1 MDVSSKWNLLRKT
14 TSPELRISRRHPI
27 VQHCAFISE
36 FLISNGRLMARS
48 SSVRAASNR
57 CSMSVAMLVCFLI
70 INLNGTLSSSTFN
83 LKRVVRVISSSFVSA
98 GLMLGGINVDE
109 STAATAATTTPQ
121 QLFGLKKDRLLVCKA
136 ASNCISSSSFQSLEH
151 YGKPW
156 AFPEENS
163 ADQEFEIILNAL
175 KSTDI
180 RLKIVDQND
189 VRHYVR
195 AEARSAIPITGTDDI
210 EFLVN
215 PIDKIITYR
224 TNSREVAMAG
234 PQVISDGGSNKN
246 RLDVIKRKLGV
257 QEMGESEESVKFMQ
271 KEQSMGFI
279 TKMRRDS
286 LPNEINFID
295 NSVPAASTTDK

>member
-1 MDVSSKWNLLRKT
+1 
-14 TSPELRISRRHPI
+14 
-27 VQHCAFISE
+27 
-36 FLISNGRLMARS
+36 MARS
-48 SSVRAASNR
+48 SSVRAASNK
-57 CSMSVAMLVCFLI
+57 CSMSVALLVCFLI

-98 GLMLGGINVDE
+98 GLMLGGMNVDE
-109 STAATAATTTPQ
+109 STAATATTTTPQ